1 MNTYEF
7 KCIKC
12 FLLNS
17 NLKFNILNNAA
28 NNSLITKMAMNSSK
42 SMNLLR
48 PHSGAPAPLQDRI
61 SFYTNVQV
69 GQVGM
74 LGGGGQT
81 QKNST

>member
-28 NNSLITKMAMNSSK
+28 NNSLIIKMAMNSSK
-42 SMNLLR
+42 SMNMLR
-48 PHSGAPAPLQDRI
+48 PHSGAPAPLQDRT
-61 SFYTNVQV
+61 SFYNNVQV
-69 GQVGM
+69 GQVGI